1 MSASALILTPHSSGF
16 APLEVLFEMLS
27 DEVYD
32 KFTREAR
39 LEFLCA
45 EGDPFTDLLFHT
57 PGAQHLHALTSR
69 FVVDLN
75 RPRDQFGE
83 NGVVKLTDFQRNP
96 LYPPNFVLEAE
107 AREQRLRRYW
117 DPFHA
122 EVDRLLE
129 NPEIKLLVDGHS
141 MQAVGPAIGP
151 DGGKPRP
158 ALCLMT
164 GHDGT
169 GNERPGA
176 RGTVSSSQARALH
189 SLLERHFATWINAR
203 SEGPQEIALNSP
215 WSGDDTS
222 LRYSDLQ
229 RARPVPAFGL
239 EFNRSL
245 YLEDP
250 AGATPLE
257 DNILELN
264 RMFQAFLKDA
274 LELF

>member
-1 MSASALILTPHSSGF
+1 MSPSALILTPHSSGF
-16 APLEVLFEMLS
+16 APLEVLFEMLG
-27 DEVYD
+27 DEVFD
-32 KFTREAR
+32 GSARASR
-39 LEFLCA
+39 LEFLFA

-57 PGAQHLHALTSR
+57 AGAQHLHALCSR

-75 RPRDQFGE
+75 RPRDQSGD
-83 NGVVKLTDFQRNP
+83 NGVIKLTDFQRNS
-96 LYPPNFVLEAE
+96 LYPEGFVLEDN
-107 AREQRLRRYW
+107 AREQRLKRYW

-129 NPEIKLLVDGHS
+129 NPEIRLMVDGHS
-141 MQAVGPAIGP
+141 MQAIGPAIGP

-164 GHDGT
+164 GHDGA
-169 GNERPGA
+169 GFERRGE

-189 SLLERHFATWINAR
+189 LLLERHFGAWINAR
-203 SEGPQEIALNSP
+203 GQGRQEIALNSP

-222 LRYSDLQ
+222 LRYSEPK

-239 EFNRSL
+239 EFNRAL
-245 YLEDP
+245 YLEEP
-250 AGATPLE
+250 TGAAPLE

-264 RMFQAFLKDA
+264 RMFRAFLKDA

>member
-1 MSASALILTPHSSGF
+1 MSPSALILTPHSSGF
-16 APLEVLFEMLS
+16 APLEVLFEMLGE
-27 DEVYD
+27 EVFDFYARTD
-32 KFTREAR
+32 R
-39 LEFLCA
+39 LEFLFA

-57 PGAQHLHALTSR
+57 PGVQHLHALCSR

-75 RPRDQFGE
+75 RPRDQSGE
-83 NGVVKLTDFQRNP
+83 NGVIKLTDFQRSS
-96 LYPPNFVLEAE
+96 LYPDGFVLEDE
-107 AREQRLRRYW
+107 ARERRLRRYW

-122 EVDRLLE
+122 EVARVLE
-129 NPEIKLLVDGHS
+129 NPEIRLLVDGHS

-151 DGGKPRP
+151 DGGKPRS

-176 RGTVSSSQARALH
+176 RGTVSSSQARALY
-189 SLLERHFATWINAR
+189 SLLERHFGTWI
-203 SEGPQEIALNSP
+203 STSSKGSKEIALNAP

-222 LRYSDLQ
+222 LRYSDPQ

-239 EFNRSL
+239 EFNRAL

-257 DNILELN
+257 RNILELN
-264 RMFQAFLKDA
+264 RMFRAFLGDA

>member
-1 MSASALILTPHSSGF
+1 MFSHALILTPHSSGF
-16 APLEVLFEMLS
+16 APLEVLFEMLGEQVFDQS
-27 DEVYD
+27 ARKE
-32 KFTREAR
+32 R
-39 LEFLCA
+39 LEFLFA

-57 PGAQHLHALTSR
+57 PGAHQLHALTSR

-75 RPRDQFGE
+75 RPRDLGGD
-83 NGVVKLTDFQRNP
+83 NGVIKPTDFQRNP
-96 LYPPNFVLEAE
+96 LYPPGFTLTEG

-129 NPEIKLLVDGHS
+129 NPEIRLLVDGHS
-141 MQAVGPAIGP
+141 MQALGPAIGP
-151 DGGKPRP
+151 DGGEVRP

-164 GHDGT
+164 GHDGA

-189 SLLERHFATWINAR
+189 TLLEHHFADWINR
-203 SEGPQEIALNSP
+203 SSPASKEIALNAP

-222 LRYSDLQ
+222 LRYSDP
-229 RARPVPAFGL
+229 ARVRHIPAFGL
-239 EFNRSL
+239 EFNRAL
-245 YLEDP
+245 YLENP
-250 AGATPLE
+250 TGAVPLE
-257 DNILELN
+257 KNILELN
-264 RMFQAFLKDA
+264 ALFQNFLKDA